1 VDLRAYF
8 ARIGYDGDA
17 TPTLETLRAMQRAH
31 FYHVPFENLDIKRG
45 VRIHVD
51 DAINFDKVVTR
62 RRGGFCLELSGLF
75 ATALRQIGFRVDMI
89 AARVLFEG
97 KLSAPMSH
105 MTLLVHLDERWI
117 ADVGFGGRIAAPL
130 RLDARDEQRAD
141 GRSYVVAED
150 GGHYIVTATEPASGS
165 IAYVFSIQPRAF
177 AEFAPV
183 CEWLQT
189 SPDSRFTK
197 GDIVSLA
204 TPSGR
209 MTLAQGKFIAIAAD
223 ERQERAIE
231 SEQEAREILRERF
244 GLTLP

>member
-1 VDLRAYF
+1 MDLAAYF

-31 FYHVPFENLDIKRG
+31 FYNVPFENLDIKRG
-45 VRIHVD
+45 TRIQVD
-51 DAINFDKVVTR
+51 DAVNFDKVVTR
-62 RRGGFCLELSGLF
+62 RRGGFCLELTGLF

-89 AARVLFEG
+89 GARVLFEG

-105 MTLLVHLDERWI
+105 MTLIVHLDERWI

-130 RLDARDEQRAD
+130 RLDARDDQRVD
-141 GRSYVVAED
+141 GRTYVVAED
-150 GGHYIVTATEPASGS
+150 GGHYIVTTTEPATGS
-165 IAYVFSIQPRAF
+165 IAYVFVLQPRAF

-204 TPSGR
+204 TPTGR
-209 MTLAQGKFIAIAAD
+209 LTLAQGKFIAIDGESRD
-223 ERQERAIE
+223 ERAVE
-231 SEQEAREILRERF
+231 SEDETRQILRERF
-244 GLTLP
+244 RLTL